1 MSQLPPNTY
10 VMTLAVTLTLPAGE
24 TPEDQDPGLVV
35 TGWDF
40 DPWPG
45 VQIHD
50 VEMVSHR
57 AADATERKET
67 LIVRAISTADASGEG
82 RG

>member
-10 VMTLAVTLTLPAGE
+10 VMTLAVTITLPAGE
-24 TPEDQDPGLVV
+24 TPEDQDPGLMV
-35 TGWDF
+35 TGGDF

-50 VEMVSHR
+50 VELVKFESVPPSIDK
-57 AADATERKET
+57 AKAALADAVMRRDGLKP
-67 LIVRAISTADASGEG
+67 
-82 RG
+82 